1 MTTPEITPFC
11 DAGYETYSTT
21 AHAAIPTQGGLLK
34 FFIPISDDK
43 GSDWD
48 FVIDDDNVKD
58 AVKGWKV
65 GNDDDNSIESG
76 DGGKDLKSSG
86 KLPIILVELML
97 SFYSEPQM
105 LMRKGSPL
113 RQRVV
118 ACMPNCKDDAT
129 TTTDADGMV
138 YTHYPCHY
146 PNCEQGPAPEPQ
158 AAYESVED

>member
-86 KLPIILVELML
+86 KLPIILV
-97 SFYSEPQM
+97 
-105 LMRKGSPL
+105 
-113 RQRVV
+113 